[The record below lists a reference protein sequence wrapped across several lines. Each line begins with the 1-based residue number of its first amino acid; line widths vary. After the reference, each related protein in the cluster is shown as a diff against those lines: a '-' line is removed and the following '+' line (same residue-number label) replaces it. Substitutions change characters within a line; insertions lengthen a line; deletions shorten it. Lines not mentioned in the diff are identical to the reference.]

1 MQLRFSVL
9 FKPVVRPIK
18 VFVLEHYMVIKAIRN
33 IIFSAIIISSP
44 LGGCQKSVEDKL
56 LPKQWTEQ
64 ERELLLTELEGTRK
78 ELLRRIDT
86 LNERQWFFK
95 SDSQSWSV
103 AEIVEHLDL
112 QENMHYREVYI
123 ISQTPQNLELLGKTK
138 KNDSLV
144 SAYAT
149 DLQKGVADWYV
160 QPRGRWCDK
169 RSARAQFNRTRDKM
183 LEFVKN
189 TDADLRLQFTY
200 RKKAPENDFRRV
212 RDLHQII
219 LTTIAHTKRHIRQIE
234 RIKAHPDF
242 PTN

>member
-1 MQLRFSVL
+1 MLPTSIKDIGFVEIMLLLSLGFSCQTS
-9 FKPVVRPIK
+9 PEDIPI
-18 VFVLEHYMVIKAIRN
+18 
-33 IIFSAIIISSP
+33 S
-44 LGGCQKSVEDKL
+44 
-56 LPKQWTEQ
+56 KQWTEK
-64 ERELLLTELEGTRK
+64 ERILLLNELEGTRK
-78 ELLRRIDT
+78 ELLQQVNR

-123 ISQTPQNLELLGKTK
+123 ISQTPQNPELLGKTQ

-149 DLQKGVADWYV
+149 DPKKGVADWYV

-169 RSARAQFNRTRDKM
+169 ESALAQFNRTRIQM

-189 TDADLRLQFTY
+189 TDEDLRLQFTY
-200 RKKAPENDFRRV
+200 RKKVPENDFRRV

-219 LTTIAHTKRHIRQIE
+219 LTTIAHTKRHIHQIE
-234 RIKAHPDF
+234 RIKVHSDF
-242 PTN
+242 PAN